1 MTFRPRG
8 RPGKG
13 RPGVSAGT
21 ASTASPQVGLF
32 LFAGFDMQ
40 LAPSGTTSTE
50 QPDPGAAIPSTVSP
64 TVAPAAAPR
73 SPEEAA
79 QQAGL
84 LNGEGAP
91 TGDELGALHG
101 ALRLPIHVNA
111 RGLSLGV
118 LATVAFVFGLQWA
131 KNFFVPLLLGIF
143 IAYTLSPVVRWLE
156 RWHVKRAIGATLVT
170 AAILAGMALT
180 FQRVQG
186 EFFNIIDELPALTHK
201 VTKLITEAA
210 DGQPST
216 IQQVQ
221 AAAAEIEQA
230 AANAGSDGR
239 RAVPQ
244 RRPAPSSAPGASN
257 FRVMDWLLAGSVGL
271 ASFLSQATMVIFLV
285 FFLLLAGDTFKRKL
299 VKLTGPSL
307 TRKKVTVH
315 ILEDI
320 NTSIQSYMFM
330 LLVTNSLLALLMW
343 GALRMI
349 GLENAGAW
357 AIFAGVVHVM
367 PYFGPLLITS
377 ATGLVAFLQFESLRM
392 VILVAGASLAI
403 ATLVGMVVTT
413 WMTGKIAKMNPAAVF
428 VSLLFWGWLWGM
440 WGLLLGVPMVVV
452 VKVVAERVEGMEVV
466 AELLGE

>member
-1 MTFRPRG
+1 MRHAPGRG
-8 RPGKG
+8 LPADAR
-13 RPGVSAGT
+13 AGC
-21 ASTASPQVGLF
+21 F
-32 LFAGFDMQ
+32 LQAGIMQ
-40 LAPSGTTSTE
+40 LAQSGPATSE
-50 QPDPGAAIPSTVSP
+50 ASDPVTPV
-64 TVAPAAAPR
+64 AAP
-73 SPEEAA
+73 PEEMDQAA
-79 QQAGL
+79 RDAGL
-84 LNGEGAP
+84 VNAAGAP
-91 TGDELGALHG
+91 TGEELGAVHG
-101 ALRLPIHVNA
+101 NLRLPVHVNA
-111 RGLSLGV
+111 RGLTLGV
-118 LATVAFVFGLQWA
+118 IATVAFIFGLQWA

-156 RWHVKRAIGATLVT
+156 RWHIRRSIGATLVT
-170 AAILAGMALT
+170 GLILVGMALT
-180 FQRVQG
+180 AQRVQG
-186 EFFNIIDELPALTHK
+186 EFLNIVDELPTLTHK
-201 VTKLITEAA
+201 VTRILT
-210 DGQPST
+210 DGSDGPST

-221 AAAAEIEQA
+221 AAAAELEQA
-230 AANAGSDGR
+230 ANAAGAKRAAPPR
-239 RAVPQ
+239 RA
-244 RRPAPSSAPGASN
+244 PAPAAAQTPGASN

-271 ASFLSQATMVIFLV
+271 ASFISQATMVVFLV

-307 TRKKVTVH
+307 TQKKVTVH

-320 NTSIQSYMFM
+320 NTSIQNYMFM
-330 LLVTNSLLALLMW
+330 LLVTNVLLALLMW
-343 GALRMI
+343 VALRLI

-357 AIFAGVVHVM
+357 AIFAGVAHIM

-440 WGLLLGVPMVVV
+440 WGLLLGVPVVV
-452 VKVVAERVEGMEVV
+452 VIKVVAERVEGMEVI

>member
-1 MTFRPRG
+1 
-8 RPGKG
+8 
-13 RPGVSAGT
+13 
-21 ASTASPQVGLF
+21 
-32 LFAGFDMQ
+32 MQ
-40 LAPSGTTSTE
+40 LAP
-50 QPDPGAAIPSTVSP
+50 PGATSAEQSDSP
-64 TVAPAAAPR
+64 ATPPPPASSVR

-79 QQAGL
+79 LEAGL
-84 LNGEGAP
+84 LNDEGAP
-91 TGDELGALHG
+91 TGEELGAAHG
-101 ALRLPIHVNA
+101 ALRLPVHVNA
-111 RGLSLGV
+111 RGMSLGI
-118 LATVAFVFGLQWA
+118 LATVAFVFALQWA

-156 RWHVKRAIGATLVT
+156 RWHIKRAIGATLVS

-180 FQRVQG
+180 VQRVQG
-186 EFFNIIDELPALTHK
+186 EFFNIIDELPSLTHK
-201 VTKLITEAA
+201 VTRLIMQAS

-230 AANAGSDGR
+230 AANASGADAK
-239 RAVPQ
+239 RAAQ
-244 RRPAPSSAPGASN
+244 ARRPAPANVPGGSN

-271 ASFLSQATMVIFLV
+271 ASFISQATMVVFLV

-320 NTSIQSYMFM
+320 NTSIQNYMFM
-330 LLVTNSLLALLMW
+330 LLVTNVLLALLMW
-343 GALRMI
+343 GVLRMV

-357 AIFAGVVHVM
+357 AIFAGVAHVM
-367 PYFGPLLITS
+367 PYFGPLLITL

-440 WGLLLGVPMVVV
+440 WGLLLGVPVVVV

>member
-1 MTFRPRG
+1 
-8 RPGKG
+8 
-13 RPGVSAGT
+13 
-21 ASTASPQVGLF
+21 
-32 LFAGFDMQ
+32 MQ
-40 LAPSGTTSTE
+40 LAKSGPATPEAIEPIVTTAAEADTE
-50 QPDPGAAIPSTVSP
+50 QAA
-64 TVAPAAAPR
+64 R
-73 SPEEAA
+73 D
-79 QQAGL
+79 AGL
-84 LNGEGAP
+84 VNNAGAP
-91 TGDELGALHG
+91 TGEELGAEHG
-101 ALRLPIHVNA
+101 NLRLPVHVNA
-111 RGLSLGV
+111 RGLTLGV
-118 LATVAFVFGLQWA
+118 IATVAFIFGLQWA

-143 IAYTLSPVVRWLE
+143 VAYTLSPVVRWLE
-156 RWHVKRAIGATLVT
+156 RWHIRRAIGATLVT
-170 AAILAGMALT
+170 GLILVGMVLT
-180 FQRVQG
+180 AHRVQG
-186 EFFNIIDELPALTHK
+186 EFLNIVDELPTLTHK
-201 VTKLITEAA
+201 VTRMLMDAS
-210 DGQPST
+210 DGPST

-230 AANAGSDGR
+230 AANAGAAKRAAAVR
-239 RAVPQ
+239 RA
-244 RRPAPSSAPGASN
+244 PAPAPAQTPGASN

-271 ASFLSQATMVIFLV
+271 ASFISQATMVVFLV

-307 TRKKVTVH
+307 TQKKVTVH

-320 NTSIQSYMFM
+320 NTSIQNYMFM
-330 LLVTNSLLALLMW
+330 LLVTNVLLALLMW
-343 GALRMI
+343 IALRFI

-357 AIFAGVVHVM
+357 AIFAGVAHVM

-440 WGLLLGVPMVVV
+440 WGLLLGVPVVV
-452 VKVVAERVEGMEVV
+452 VIKVVAERVEGMEII

>member
-1 MTFRPRG
+1 
-8 RPGKG
+8 
-13 RPGVSAGT
+13 
-21 ASTASPQVGLF
+21 
-32 LFAGFDMQ
+32 MQ
-40 LAPSGTTSTE
+40 LAKSGPATSEALEPIVTTAAEADTE
-50 QPDPGAAIPSTVSP
+50 QAA
-64 TVAPAAAPR
+64 R
-73 SPEEAA
+73 D
-79 QQAGL
+79 AGL
-84 LNGEGAP
+84 VNSAGAP
-91 TGDELGALHG
+91 TGEELGAEHG
-101 ALRLPIHVNA
+101 DLRLPVHVNA
-111 RGLSLGV
+111 RGLTLGV
-118 LATVAFVFGLQWA
+118 IATVAFIFGLQWA

-156 RWHVKRAIGATLVT
+156 RWHIRRAIGATLVT
-170 AAILAGMALT
+170 GLILVGMVLT
-180 FQRVQG
+180 ANRVQG
-186 EFFNIIDELPALTHK
+186 EFFNIVDELPTLTHK
-201 VTKLITEAA
+201 VTRMLMDAS
-210 DGQPST
+210 DGPST

-230 AANAGSDGR
+230 AANAGAAKRAAAAR
-239 RAVPQ
+239 RA
-244 RRPAPSSAPGASN
+244 PAPAPAQTPGASN

-271 ASFLSQATMVIFLV
+271 ASFISQATMVVFLV

-307 TRKKVTVH
+307 TQKKVTVH

-320 NTSIQSYMFM
+320 NTSIQNYMFM
-330 LLVTNSLLALLMW
+330 LLVTNVLLALLMW
-343 GALRMI
+343 IALRFI

-357 AIFAGVVHVM
+357 AIFAGVAHVM

-440 WGLLLGVPMVVV
+440 WGLLLGVPVVV
-452 VKVVAERVEGMEVV
+452 VIKVVAERVEGMEII